1 VRRMLNTCYQRLP
14 KRGIHSMQGEKKE
27 RWMSLCEKAA
37 QEQDPEKLMSLVQEI
52 TQLLD
57 EKQERLKRLE
67 NANGSQVGN
76 GQKQ

>member
-1 VRRMLNTCYQRLP
+1 
-14 KRGIHSMQGEKKE
+14 MQGEKRE

-37 QEQDPEKLMSLVQEI
+37 QEQDPEKLMLLVQEI

-57 EKQERLKRLE
+57 EKQERLKSVQ
-67 NANGSQVGN
+67 ASSGSQAGN

>member
-1 VRRMLNTCYQRLP
+1 
-14 KRGIHSMQGEKKE
+14 MQGEQKE

-37 QEQDPEKLMSLVQEI
+37 QEKDPEKLLLLVNQI

-57 EKQERLKRLE
+57 EKQERLRSLQ
-67 NANGSQVGN
+67 NTGSRTGN